1 MSACPVMQDL
11 DRYMAEIDEA
21 DRFDNMVE
29 TIKGEYS
36 AFDAAEIIDDYF
48 ADTGG
53 DALIAILGEIATADA
68 VAKVAAVV
76 KLHAA
81 LDDILTDAA
90 EATATKRLERADDWD
105 GDE

>member
-1 MSACPVMQDL
+1 MSACPVSL
-11 DRYMAEIDEA
+11 DIDRHLAEIDDA

-36 AFDAAEIIDDYF
+36 AKEAAEIIGEHF

-53 DALIAILGEIATADA
+53 DSLIALLGYVSTGQYKDREEYAIR
-68 VAKVAAVV
+68 
-76 KLHAA
+76 LHAA
-81 LDDILTDAA
+81 LDDILTKAA
-90 EATATKRLERADDWD
+90 EEEAKNRLERADDYD